1 MTVVQALSATFGR
14 RPATRHLVII
24 AAVNPPAGVL
34 GHRKNLAWSTAVERL
49 HQVRKPELA

>member
-1 MTVVQALSATFGR
+1 MTVVQVLSTTFGR
-14 RPATRHLVII
+14 RPATRHLIII

-49 HQVRKPELA
+49 HQVRKLKVA